1 MEMPSDPATYAQIP
15 PTLQASF
22 TEGAV
27 SMEVP
32 IEAATMG
39 TMDEGQPTLLERG
52 EMLLELFRLA
62 RDECE
67 ICRAPGAS
75 PCGPCVVSMVC
86 P

>member
-39 TMDEGQPTLLERG
+39 TMSEGLDEPTLLERG
-52 EMLLELFRLA
+52 EMLLELFAVA
-62 RDECE
+62 R
-67 ICRAPGAS
+67 S
-75 PCGPCVVSMVC
+75 
-86 P
+86 